1 MPLYFKEK
9 LFLFLRKTGFFL
21 SKITRSNLPKSILRR
36 LFRHA
41 KTKIRVSDFDGNLT
55 MNLLLSEHMQRRI
68 FWMGCYSQDIAQLLN
83 QLIKPGMVIL
93 DVGANIG
100 EITLLTAQRVG
111 PEGRVFSFEPM
122 DGISRKLEWHAKINQ
137 LHQISIQKIALGDRI
152 ADNIPIYLSCGQVV
166 EDEHDG
172 LGSLYGGEQGQNPV
186 QHIAMTTL
194 DEWQSK
200 QHLERIDLIKIDI
213 EGAELACLKGAKKS
227 IQKYKPKIII
237 EIQDFSSA
245 RAGYKSS
252 DILAF
257 LSELNYVFHHIG
269 KGGALTPLTKNS
281 LQDFQ
286 NVLCIPQ
293 DATVTH
299 S

>member
-1 MPLYFKEK
+1 MLQPVQEK
-9 LFLFLRKTGFFL
+9 LFLYLRQIGFFL
-21 SKITRSNLPKSILRR
+21 SEKIHSNLPKSILRR

-41 KTKIRVSDFDGNLT
+41 KITARVSDFDGNLT
-55 MNLLLSEHMQRRI
+55 MSLLLSEHMQRRI
-68 FWMGCYSQDIAQLLN
+68 FWMGYYSQDIAHLLN
-83 QLIKPGMVIL
+83 HLLKPGMVVL

-100 EITLLTAQRVG
+100 EITMLAAQRVR

-122 DGISRKLEWHAKINQ
+122 DEISKQLEWHIKTNQ
-137 LHQISIQKIALGDRI
+137 LHQVSIQKIALGETI
-152 ADNIPIYLSCGQVV
+152 ADNIPIYLSCGQVI
-166 EDEHDG
+166 EDENGG
-172 LGSLYGGEQGQNPV
+172 LGSLYGGNQGQNPV
-186 QHIAMTTL
+186 QHITVTTL
-194 DEWQSK
+194 DDWQSK

-227 IQKYKPKIII
+227 IQQYRPKIII

-252 DILAF
+252 DILEF
-257 LSELNYVFHHIG
+257 LSALNYEFHHIG
-269 KGGALTPLTKNS
+269 KGGALTPLTTSS

-286 NVLCIPQ
+286 NVLCTPQ
-293 DATVTH
+293 NTTSVH